1 MLNRLMRARDR
12 FFGIGEA
19 DTSVPVF
26 DGPLKPDNRLETADV
41 FLTVEGLDDLCVD
54 AAGRLFVSAGDAV
67 LAVDPS
73 GATESFARLPG
84 TIQALSAY
92 RDGLVAVTRDSL
104 HFLGGQL
111 DGRVVMLAAGSSA
124 HCVNALCETPRG
136 TVLLSDGSAAVDHAD
151 WSRDLLSRGRT
162 GRLLEYFPDSGEFRV
177 HVSGMAYCY
186 GVCAHEDGILGT
198 ESWRHRVVMVRDG
211 KPITGFGEIPGY
223 PSRIVPA
230 SGGGFWLT
238 VFAPRSQLL
247 EFVLREDA
255 FRDEM
260 MATVAPRYWVAPA
273 LSSGQDFL
281 EPLQQGGVRQMGIL
295 KPWAPPRSYGLV
307 IRLDQSL
314 SPRYSVHSRVG
325 GRRHGITAAL
335 EFDGAL
341 LALSKGSGSVVRIP
355 LSEIEK

>member
-1 MLNRLMRARDR
+1 MLNSLMRARDR

-26 DGPLKPDNRLETADV
+26 DGPLKPDNRLEVAAV
-41 FLTVEGLDDLCVD
+41 FLEAEGLDDLCVD

-67 LAVDPS
+67 LAVDRDGVAEPF
-73 GATESFARLPG
+73 TRLPG
-84 TIQALSAY
+84 TVQALAAY
-92 RDGLVAVTRDSL
+92 RGGLVAATRDSL
-104 HFLGGQL
+104 HFVGGQL
-111 DGRVVMLAAGSSA
+111 DGRVVPLADGMVA
-124 HCVNALCETPRG
+124 HCVNALCESPQG
-136 TVLLSDGSAAVDHAD
+136 TLLISDGSAAVDHAD
-151 WSRDLLSRGRT
+151 WSRDLLSLGRT
-162 GRLLEYFPDSGEFRV
+162 GRLLEYFPDSGEFQVRF
-177 HVSGMAYCY
+177 SDMAYCY
-186 GVCAHEDGILGT
+186 GVCAHEGGMLGS
-198 ESWRHRVVMVRDG
+198 EPWRHRVVVVRDG
-211 KPITGFGEIPGY
+211 KAVTGCGEIPGY

-255 FRDEM
+255 FRLEM
-260 MATVAPRYWVAPA
+260 MATVEPRYWVAPA

-281 EPLQQGGVRQMGIL
+281 EPLQQGSVRQMGIL

-307 IRLDQSL
+307 IRLGQDL

-325 GRRHGITAAL
+325 GRRHGITAVV

-341 LALSKGSGSVVRIP
+341 LALSKGSASVVRIP

>member
-1 MLNRLMRARDR
+1 MLNSLMRARDR

-41 FLTVEGLDDLCVD
+41 FLVAEGLDDMCVD
-54 AAGRLFVSAGDAV
+54 SAGRLFVSARETV
-67 LAVDPS
+67 LAVDAS
-73 GATESFARLPG
+73 GETKSLVRLPE
-84 TIQALSAY
+84 TIQALAAY
-92 RDGLVAVTRDSL
+92 QDGLVAATRGSL
-104 HFLGGQL
+104 HFVGGQM
-111 DGRVVMLAAGSSA
+111 DGRVVPLADSTAA
-124 HCVNALCETPRG
+124 RCVNALCESHQG
-136 TVLLSDGSAAVDHAD
+136 TVLISDGSADVDHAD

-162 GRLLEYFPDSGEFRV
+162 GRLLEYLPDSSKFRV
-177 HVSGMAYCY
+177 LSSDMAYCY
-186 GVCAHEDGILGT
+186 GVCAHEGGILGS
-198 ESWRHRVVMVRDG
+198 ESWRHRVVAVRDG
-211 KPITGFGEIPGY
+211 KPVTGSSEIPGY

-230 SGGGFWLT
+230 GSGGYWLT

-247 EFVLREDA
+247 EFVLREDG
-255 FRDEM
+255 FRQEM
-260 MATVAPRYWVAPA
+260 MATVEQKYWVAPA

-307 IRLDQSL
+307 IRLDQNL

-325 GRRHGITAAL
+325 GRRHGITAVA

-341 LALSKGSGSVVRIP
+341 LALSKGSGSVVRIF
-355 LSEIEK
+355 LSDIEK